1 MSPDATM
8 PRPTLYYV
16 RHGLTDWNMQGR
28 LQGRHDIPLNTRGQE
43 QAKRCGEI
51 LRDLLARDGRAAS
64 DFGYASSPLMRA
76 RVTMDILRTTLGLAP
91 EGYALDERLAEIAFG
106 TWEGLTYDDV
116 IARDREIV
124 DTREHNKWLF
134 RPPGGETYE
143 EVARRVG
150 AWYATLDRDTV
161 VTAHGGTARA
171 LVAVLRVAA
180 PDEAVHHSID
190 QGVVYVLSE
199 GRVTRYE

>member
-1 MSPDATM
+1 M

-171 LVAVLRVAA
+171 LVAVLGVAA

-199 GRVTRYE
+199 GRVTRHE

>member
-1 MSPDATM
+1 M

-28 LQGRHDIPLNTRGQE
+28 LQGRQDTPLNATGQQ

-51 LRDLLARDGRAAS
+51 LCDLFARDGRSAA
-64 DFGYASSPLMRA
+64 DYGYASSPLRRA
-76 RVTMDILRTTLGLAP
+76 CVTMELLRATLALAP
-91 EGYALDERLAEIAFG
+91 AGYRLDERLSEIAFG
-106 TWEGLTYDDV
+106 EWEGLTYQD
-116 IARDREIV
+116 ILARDREIV
-124 DTREHNKWLF
+124 ETREQNKWLF

-161 VTAHGGTARA
+161 VTAHGGTGRA
-171 LVAVLRVAA
+171 LIAVLGVET
-180 PDEAVHHSID
+180 PDEAVHHTID
-190 QGVVYVLSE
+190 QGVVYVFAD
-199 GRVTRYE
+199 RTVTKFE

>member
-51 LRDLLARDGRAAS
+51 LRELLARDGRAAS

-76 RVTMDILRTTLGLAP
+76 RVTMDILRTTLGLAR

-171 LVAVLRVAA
+171 LVAVLGVAA
-180 PDEAVHHSID
+180 PDDAVHHSID